1 MPLCPLL
8 SQLSEE
14 IHNVLLILILSQSDS
29 VMRHL
34 EPPVFPKRYDVRPRG
49 TNFSYQ
55 PDGKPICIR
64 CNKADHI
71 ARFYKVDL
79 KSSQLVTG
87 GDGPRSSSQS
97 NVTSRA
103 TVDHSEN

>member
-1 MPLCPLL
+1 MRKQQA
-8 SQLSEE
+8 QLDT
-14 IHNVLLILILSQSDS
+14 I
-29 VMRHL
+29 MRHL

-49 TNFSYQ
+49 ANFPYQ

-64 CNKADHI
+64 CNKAGHI
-71 ARFYKVDL
+71 ARFCKVDL
-79 KSSQLVTG
+79 KSSQHVAG